1 MIYDDF
7 LDDKALQDY
16 AAALNRRAQALQ
28 ISGRLNA
35 GSLRGRI
42 LDSAGLCE
50 WCGRSL
56 LYQAFEVDH
65 IVALGRGGTNE
76 ADNLVVS
83 CPDCNRSKS
92 GKHPARFAQEQVARG
107 SRLTPLISRL
117 LAESGIAPLVQRGLF
132 DESPPPRSA
141 NNTDDSAADSP
152 PDEGTEPGGPP
163 PYRWG

>member
-1 MIYDDF
+1 MMSNMREQLRQ
-7 LDDKALQDY
+7 LDKEQLITIILELRELVHDQSA
-16 AAALNRRAQALQ
+16 RIQALED
-28 ISGRLNA
+28 RLVKN
-35 GSLRGRI
+35 S
-42 LDSAGLCE
+42 
-50 WCGRSL
+50 
-56 LYQAFEVDH
+56 
-65 IVALGRGGTNE
+65 T
-76 ADNLVVS
+76 
-83 CPDCNRSKS
+83 NRSKS
-92 GKHPARFAQEQVARG
+92 GKHPVRFAQEQVARG